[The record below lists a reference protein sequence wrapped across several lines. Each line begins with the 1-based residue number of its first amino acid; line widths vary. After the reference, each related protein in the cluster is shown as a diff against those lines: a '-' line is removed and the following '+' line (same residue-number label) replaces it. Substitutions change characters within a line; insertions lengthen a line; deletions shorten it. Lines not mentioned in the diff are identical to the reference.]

1 MKKTKLYRRWFQ
13 RIKEPP
19 TNDFLLVLSASSKS
33 AVSGTGKTTVA
44 TGLAKTLDSSVSG
57 FDAES
62 QATLSAGE
70 LGYEIIPS
78 VENRSAVIIDEAQGT
93 PGAGSAMN
101 KRRSMKTE
109 TIETISS
116 ILANRD
122 KGLTIIVVVQQFQ
135 MLDAW
140 LLPLVD
146 AWLLIRRG
154 PGHPQGELATHHKV
168 QVDDYDLQSP
178 TLKTPA
184 IEDLRWPP
192 LPADDP
198 DYAVMERKKQE
209 AKERSQGGDD
219 NEDGLPKQAQM
230 KMAQAFREQ
239 GYSLQWIADNVDD
252 IEYSR
257 ETIRKETTA
266 PDDVATAET

>member
-1 MKKTKLYRRWFQ
+1 MKDTKLYRRWYN
-13 RIKEPP
+13 RVKEPP
-19 TNDFLLVLSASSKS
+19 SNDFLIVLSASSKS

-44 TGLAKTLDSSVSG
+44 TGLAKTLDSSASG
-57 FDAES
+57 FDAET

-70 LGYEIIPS
+70 LGYEIIPR
-78 VENRSAVIIDEAQGT
+78 VETRSAVIIDEAQGT

-122 KGLTIIVVVQQFQ
+122 KELTIIVVVQQFQ

-146 AWLLIRRG
+146 AWVLIRRG
-154 PGHPQGELATHHKV
+154 PGHPRGEVATHHKV

-192 LPADDP
+192 IPEDDP
-198 DYAVMERKKQE
+198 DYRVMEQKKQD
-209 AKERSQGGDD
+209 AKMRSDSSGDKD
-219 NEDGLPKQAQM
+219 EGLSKDAQM
-230 KMAQAFREQ
+230 EMAQAFRDQ
-239 GYSLQWIADNVDD
+239 GYSLQWIADNVDRID
-252 IEYSR
+252 YSR
-257 ETIRKETTA
+257 ETIRKETEA
-266 PDDVATAET
+266 PDAVADATA

>member
-1 MKKTKLYRRWFQ
+1 MKGTKLYRRWYN
-13 RIKEPP
+13 RVKEPP

-44 TGLAKTLDSSVSG
+44 TGLAKTLDSSPSG

-70 LGYEIIPS
+70 LGYEIIPE

-184 IEDLRWPP
+184 IEDLRWSA
-192 LPADDP
+192 LPETDP
-198 DYAVMERKKQE
+198 DYQVMERKKQE
-209 AKERSQGGDD
+209 AKRRSQDGEEGGDQ
-219 NEDGLPKQAQM
+219 LPKTAQM
-230 KMAQAFREQ
+230 KMAQAFRDQ
-239 GYSLQWIADNVDD
+239 GHSLQWIADNIEE

-257 ETIRKETTA
+257 ETIRKNTEA
-266 PDDVATAET
+266 PNGVASAKS